1 MTTNAE
7 QVQGDPL
14 AELNLLVR
22 VHQLR
27 PLMSERKIAAELK
40 ISRRKVSALLAT
52 PCPVEI
58 KDPVELI
65 VESIEPSISRVLGV
79 HGITELAIRP
89 EGVKRNEYQSILG
102 QIFGF
107 TKAADYNG
115 LELNMTE
122 QQHRDIK
129 RDVRRAALK
138 RGSTAVFVPAWMDAT
153 DAKRCNSAMLEAV
166 QAAYEAI
173 EHAAMR
179 FCQEFPEASFK
190 SAMHEIT
197 ALAVPGYAAEPVA
210 NRLDRNEEIAD
221 VLAERNPSNR
231 ASQPTPT
238 LYIAGQM
245 VQGSS
250 TRVSE
255 GAGSALARAG
265 SADPELNRL
274 CV

>member
-40 ISRRKVSALLAT
+40 ISRRKVSALLAQD
-52 PCPVEI
+52 CPMQMQ
-58 KDPVELI
+58 DPVELI
-65 VESIEPSISRVLGV
+65 VESIEPSISRTLGV
-79 HGITELAIRP
+79 HEITELAIRP
-89 EGVKRNEYQSILG
+89 EGVKRGAYQSILG
-102 QIFGF
+102 GIFGF
-107 TKAADYNG
+107 VKAADYNG

-129 RDVRRAALK
+129 RDVRRGALK

-153 DAKRCNSAMLEAV
+153 DAKRCNRAMLEAV
-166 QAAYEAI
+166 QEAYEAI

-210 NRLDRNEEIAD
+210 NRLDRNEEIAE
-221 VLAERNPSNR
+221 VLAERNPSTR
-231 ASQPTPT
+231 ASQTTPT
-238 LYIAGQM
+238 LYIVSQM
-245 VQGSS
+245 AQGS
-250 TRVSE
+250 TTHVSAE
-255 GAGSALARAG
+255 GGSALARTG
-265 SADPELNRL
+265 PADPELNRL
-274 CV
+274 CM